1 MQKEIIRL
9 NSELKAAKSLI
20 EMIKQTPDLDQWIW
34 VLLGETE
41 EWKQTSKFDD
51 SEIKKALLE

>member
-1 MQKEIIRL
+1 
-9 NSELKAAKSLI
+9 
-20 EMIKQTPDLDQWIW
+20 MIKQTPDLDQRIR

-41 EWKQTSKFDD
+41 ERKQTSKIDD